1 MIMETQIIELEKKYW
16 QGMENHDY
24 ETVKNLTHF
33 PCIIAGKNGVQ
44 SVDEANFKKMF
55 ESGDGDKIK
64 VLNFSDVET
73 QLIVENAAVIAYQI
87 ELGLVDDKQKAP
99 MKCACTSTWTI
110 ENNNWVCVLHTEVEL
125 SKQ

>member
-1 MIMETQIIELEKKYW
+1 METQIIELEKKYW

>member
-55 ESGDGDKIK
+55 ESGGGDKIK

-87 ELGLVDDKQKAP
+87 ELGIVDDKQKAP
-99 MKCACTSTWTI
+99 MKYACTSTWSI

>member
-87 ELGLVDDKQKAP
+87 ELGIVDDKQKAP